1 MGIVRQN
8 STVEVAFRWSCK
20 LRGGNVP
27 HHASTTID
35 VPADAEA
42 AIGQAEIGAA
52 KTELDVQLRLRP
64 DAGVDEGV
72 EWRRRPVPQSRTS
85 KSCSPPA
92 IPSQRSRALSGCV
105 VEEAVYGG

>member
-8 STVEVAFRWSCK
+8 STFEVAFRWSCK

-35 VPADAEA
+35 VPSDAEA

-52 KTELDVQLRLRP
+52 KTVLDVQLLLRAEWTNALNGGGGLCRK
-64 DAGVDEGV
+64 AG
-72 EWRRRPVPQSRTS
+72 PQSLVHLRLCQAS
-85 KSCSPPA
+85 G
-92 IPSQRSRALSGCV
+92 RAP
-105 VEEAVYGG
+105 